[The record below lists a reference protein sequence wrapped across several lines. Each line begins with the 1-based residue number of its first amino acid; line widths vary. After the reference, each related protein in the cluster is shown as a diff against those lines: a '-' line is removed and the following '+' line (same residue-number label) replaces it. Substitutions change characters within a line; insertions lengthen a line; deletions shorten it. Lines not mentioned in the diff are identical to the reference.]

1 MRAPALLW
9 PVLLLPLLIVLF
21 SQPPRSLVRAQTQVC
36 SVSQNFVQVKEN
48 VDVTDPLV
56 NISVPEGQQVTL
68 GSSSTPSAFRILENQ
83 LFLNVTPDYEENSV
97 LQAYVECKRDSILVT
112 QLVVFVSVLDV
123 NDNEPEFPFEV
134 KECNVTEDTRVG
146 TTVITEEGLRAT
158 DPDKN
163 DVLFY
168 TLQEMTP
175 DASSFFY
182 LMGPNQPALMLNR
195 TLDFYK
201 NQNMTFQLLVRDTW
215 EVLTES
221 SHTATATLILNVLPA
236 DLRPP
241 WFLPCSYS
249 DDYNCV
255 QAHYEGAVPI
265 GQKLPSPLILSPGP
279 IYAVDGDKGINQR
292 IIYSII
298 AGNTDDTFTIDAN
311 SGNLTMAKD
320 ILSPTTFTLVVR
332 ADQEDMAQN
341 SVTQVTVKA
350 QDLTESPF
358 QFSRSLYHGTVA
370 LGSGAGTRVMDAASP
385 SESLRIWAQYP
396 NYPDLNLAIT
406 YRITNCTK
414 FKMDEDTI
422 LTTEA
427 MENVEVFYAEVEA
440 TESSTGATA
449 TTVVEIQ
456 VSEQKTPST
465 EFPTSPETG
474 GTAGSLSST
483 TSEAPKTSVTS
494 QGPTTTSSG
503 GSPGP
508 LPPSSTT
515 LSPPASST
523 PVEPST
529 AGNSTSSQ
537 PSTPSG
543 DSTQTPR
550 PGTSQPVVPTAGTGT
565 SPKPVT
571 PSGGSTQTP
580 RPGTSQ
586 LTTPTA
592 GTSTSPQPAQT
603 PKPGTSQPTTTE
615 PSRTP
620 LPSGDNGD
628 GHFSTVDM
636 AVLGGVLGALL
647 LLALICLAVLIHKH
661 YGHQLNCC
669 SGKASELS
677 SGFDNDAFVPDRKAS
692 WTPTSSPEPEP
703 GPVPAKRPP
712 SPPSSA
718 RSSPVPPSSEPLS
731 LASAPDTP
739 ETARAGDSPSA
750 VRSILTKE
758 RRPESGYKAVWFGE
772 DIGAEADVV
781 VLNAPTVENEGS
793 EDEGQDE
800 NDGPHHGADADS
812 TYI

>member
-465 EFPTSPETG
+465 G
-474 GTAGSLSST
+474 A
-483 TSEAPKTSVTS
+483 
-494 QGPTTTSSG
+494 
-503 GSPGP
+503 
-508 LPPSSTT
+508 
-515 LSPPASST
+515 
-523 PVEPST
+523 
-529 AGNSTSSQ
+529 
-537 PSTPSG
+537 
-543 DSTQTPR
+543 
-550 PGTSQPVVPTAGTGT
+550 
-565 SPKPVT
+565 
-571 PSGGSTQTP
+571 
-580 RPGTSQ
+580 
-586 LTTPTA
+586 
-592 GTSTSPQPAQT
+592 
-603 PKPGTSQPTTTE
+603 
-615 PSRTP
+615 
-620 LPSGDNGD
+620 GDNGD

>member
-465 EFPTSPETG
+465 
-474 GTAGSLSST
+474 
-483 TSEAPKTSVTS
+483 
-494 QGPTTTSSG
+494 
-503 GSPGP
+503 
-508 LPPSSTT
+508 
-515 LSPPASST
+515 
-523 PVEPST
+523 
-529 AGNSTSSQ
+529 
-537 PSTPSG
+537 
-543 DSTQTPR
+543 
-550 PGTSQPVVPTAGTGT
+550 
-565 SPKPVT
+565 
-571 PSGGSTQTP
+571 
-580 RPGTSQ
+580 
-586 LTTPTA
+586 
-592 GTSTSPQPAQT
+592 
-603 PKPGTSQPTTTE
+603 
-615 PSRTP
+615 
-620 LPSGDNGD
+620 GDNGD

>member
-465 EFPTSPETG
+465 
-474 GTAGSLSST
+474 
-483 TSEAPKTSVTS
+483 
-494 QGPTTTSSG
+494 
-503 GSPGP
+503 
-508 LPPSSTT
+508 
-515 LSPPASST
+515 
-523 PVEPST
+523 
-529 AGNSTSSQ
+529 
-537 PSTPSG
+537 
-543 DSTQTPR
+543 
-550 PGTSQPVVPTAGTGT
+550 
-565 SPKPVT
+565 
-571 PSGGSTQTP
+571 
-580 RPGTSQ
+580 
-586 LTTPTA
+586 